1 MRRIAL
7 IWSLLLLTAC
17 QTQNQVILNVDY
29 VLQPN
34 TVLIYKE
41 YENQIYKWEFDYGNI
56 NILKLDHYIY
66 RDMIPTNY
74 QLSTERDYYTCYTIF
89 YNYGKTAALIC

>member
-17 QTQNQVILNVDY
+17 QTQKQVILNVDY

-41 YENQIYKWEFDYGNI
+41 YENKVYKWEFDYGNI
-56 NILKLDHYIY
+56 NILDIESYIH

-74 QLSTERDYYTCYTIF
+74 QLSNEEDYYTCYTIF